1 MKIGIFGGTFNPPH
15 VGHLIVAEQ
24 VITMLGLDKIIF
36 IPSFISPH
44 KQEGE
49 SDVAEHRLTMTKLA
63 ISGNPK
69 FKCSD
74 IEILKKETSYSI
86 HTLEQ
91 LKRENAA
98 DTFFLIIG
106 MDNYLTFQLWKEP
119 HRILELTTLV
129 VLNRPG
135 YPQQVNEVFGTRNTV
150 FVDVPN
156 IDISSSDIRKRV
168 KERRSI
174 QYLVPKNVEEYISA
188 SGLFDKNSS

>member
-1 MKIGIFGGTFNPPH
+1 MKIGIYGGTFNPPH
-15 VGHLIVAEQ
+15 IGHLIVAEQ
-24 VITMLGLDKIIF
+24 VITILGLDKIIF

-44 KQEGE
+44 KQKGE
-49 SDVAEHRLTMTKLA
+49 SDVAEHRLSMTELA

-74 IEILKKETSYSI
+74 IEIVKKETSYSI

-98 DTFFLIIG
+98 DTFYLIIG

-119 HRILELTTLV
+119 HRILELITLV

-135 YPQQVNEVFGTRNTV
+135 YAKQVNEVFGTKNTV

-168 KERRSI
+168 KEKRSI
-174 QYLVPKNVEEYISA
+174 QYLVPKRVEEYISA
-188 SGLFDKNSS
+188 NGLFDKNSS

>member
-24 VITMLGLDKIIF
+24 VRLELGLDKIIF
-36 IPSFISPH
+36 VPSFISPH

-49 SDVAEHRLTMTKLA
+49 ADLAEHRFAMTKLA
-63 ISGNPK
+63 ISDNPN
-69 FKCSD
+69 FICSD
-74 IEILKKETSYSI
+74 IEISKKATSYSI
-86 HTLEQ
+86 HTVEQ
-91 LKRENAA
+91 LKREN
-98 DTFFLIIG
+98 DTGTFFLIVG

-135 YPQQVNEVFGTRNTV
+135 YPKQVNEVFGTKNTV

-156 IDISSSDIRKRV
+156 IDISSSDIRRRV
-168 KERRSI
+168 KEKSSI
-174 QYLVPKNVEEYISA
+174 HYLVPNNVEEYIS
-188 SGLFDKNSS
+188 SNGLFQ